1 MMGSD
6 ELYSMLYSLR
16 EKLRREEA
24 DEDGNKPVICS
35 DRALTEMSLE
45 MPLRPEQLESIV
57 EIDEKFID
65 IYGSVFLEVIQGYH
79 SKNENGARMDDR
91 TAEILREL
99 EKKLVNI
106 NKRNRMLYQGR
117 LSKNLTFDLSD
128 IIGKDFSDI
137 LFGNR
142 NNVRLCDLAT
152 GEKQIKIYKILNDML
167 REVNRS
173 SRETGQYDLF
183 IAYPFVQGKM
193 PGGDFEIRAPLA
205 LFPVKMEKDSR
216 YVNLIIDRSRDP
228 IFNGT
233 LALAYIKLAGENR
246 PMPDLTIEN
255 YNADNFF
262 KKLIDFYSKQGIS
275 METCNMEPVEFKE
288 YRAGEFP
295 KYLPGQLKIV
305 PNFVLGRYS
314 SYSSSIHLDF
324 ERIIE
329 GNDINRVLDNLIKD
343 LDPSYFLEYSK
354 DSPSENDNEKKKT
367 QVLEKDLLYINP
379 LNSAQ
384 ENVLTGIQKNDALV
398 VQGPPGTGKSQVIT
412 ALIVSEIMHGRNVLM
427 ISEKKT
433 ALDVVYS
440 RLGTLSKYCLLVDD
454 AGDKEEF
461 YSQIR
466 RMLEPTT
473 PRYGA
478 NLDQISES
486 IDRNIDILDHI
497 GERMYTP
504 DKFGISP
511 YKLYSMDR
519 WLDLSD
525 KHQYEEYKKLR
536 EGVDPLI
543 LTLTY
548 PEVKNLHKTFSDPV
562 TLLGF
567 REYSECLERTPWIKD
582 MKPHLSEYNI
592 SEIKILVLALEEKVS
607 EWMSKNA
614 ISRSMGKKKIVKQAE
629 DILNIG
635 FDTYG
640 DTIAD
645 MLIADPKRF
654 IDALADY
661 NIFSERNTSYK
672 RMADSEKIYGENLIT
687 LTASMNYN
695 AQQCNDQILKYIL
708 NEHLQ
713 RFDAEN
719 KDLMQR
725 IQDFDR
731 IVTDVDNKITEK
743 MKLSKNSVEQCFQES
758 LRNIAE
764 SKRRGDITRIAE
776 SKNKWKINKFV
787 ERFDY
792 ELFGGIR
799 VWLITP
805 DALSEILPLR
815 MGLFDLVIFDE
826 ASQMY
831 VERGIPAI
839 YRAKKVVIAG
849 DHKQLRPSSLGFG
862 RLEYE
867 EGDMEDEAALEE
879 ESLLDLAR
887 ARYDSV
893 MLNFH
898 YRSKYEELIAFS
910 NYAFYG
916 GRLYVSPNI
925 KAPEKPP
932 IEMHRVNG
940 IWDNTRNKV
949 EAAKIIDLL
958 REFFMTRKNNE
969 TVGILTFNASQRDLI
984 TDMLDDEC
992 IKDPTFGRI
1001 FNDELVRF
1009 DNGED
1014 VGLFIKNI
1022 ETVQG
1027 DERDVIMFSIGYAP
1041 NPDGKMTQRFGW
1053 LNNRGGEN
1061 RLNVAVSRAKRKV
1074 HVVASIDPEDLR
1086 VEDTVNEG
1094 PRIFKKYLQ
1103 YARAIS
1109 DENQYVADSILQ
1121 SFNEDKWKDIPI
1133 IETESSIADRVY
1145 NSLIRKG
1152 YTVDRNVGIGGY
1164 HIDLAVKQN
1173 GNYILGIE
1181 SDGHLYGMSQS
1192 TRERDYHR
1200 QKYLE
1205 INGWNMHRV
1214 WTPGMWKDSEREI
1227 SKIVKAIESR
1237 N

>member
-16 EKLRREEA
+16 EKLRHEEA
-24 DEDGNKPVICS
+24 DEDGKKPEICS
-35 DRALTEMSLE
+35 DRSLTEMSLS
-45 MPLRPEQLESIV
+45 MPMGPDQIELINGL
-57 EIDEKFID
+57 DEKFID
-65 IYGSVFLEVIQGYH
+65 VYSSAFLEIIQRHH
-79 SKNENGARMDDR
+79 SKNENGTRMEAK
-91 TAEILREL
+91 TANILREL

-106 NKRNRMLYQGR
+106 NKRNRMLYQGS
-117 LSKNLTFDLSD
+117 LSKNLTFDLSG

-137 LFGNR
+137 LFGNKYT
-142 NNVRLCDLAT
+142 VRLCDLAA
-152 GEKQIKIYKILNDML
+152 GEEQIKIYKTLNNML
-167 REVNRS
+167 REVNRN

-193 PGGDFEIRAPLA
+193 PGGDFDIRAPLA

-216 YVNLIIDRSRDP
+216 YVNLIVDRSRDP
-228 IFNGT
+228 VFNGT

-255 YNADNFF
+255 YNAENFF
-262 KKLIDFYSKQGIS
+262 SKLIQFYSEQSIS
-275 METCNMEPVEFKE
+275 METCDMKPTTFRE
-288 YRAGEFP
+288 YRTGEFP
-295 KYLPGQLKIV
+295 KYLPGRLKIV

-324 ERIIE
+324 ENIIE
-329 GNDINRVLDNLIKD
+329 GNDINKVLNDLVKD
-343 LDPSYFLEYSK
+343 LDPSYFLEESR
-354 DSPSENDNEKKKT
+354 DSPSENKIERKMPEAS
-367 QVLEKDLLYINP
+367 EKDLLYINS

-384 ENVLTGIQKNDALV
+384 ENVLTGIQQNDALV
-398 VQGPPGTGKSQVIT
+398 IQGPPGTGKSQVIT
-412 ALIVSEIMHGRNVLM
+412 ALMVSEIMHGRNVLM
-427 ISEKKT
+427 VSEKKT

-454 AGDKEEF
+454 AGGKDEF
-461 YSQIR
+461 YSQIK
-466 RMLEPTT
+466 RMLEPATE
-473 PRYGA
+473 RRGA

-486 IDRNIDILDHI
+486 IDRNINILDSI
-497 GERMYTP
+497 SERMYKP

-525 KHQYEEYKKLR
+525 KHQYEEYKQLR
-536 EGVDPLI
+536 NGVDPLI
-543 LTLTY
+543 LSLTY

-567 REYSECLERTPWIKD
+567 REYRECLERTPWIKD

-592 SEIKILVLALEEKVS
+592 SEIKILILALEEKVS
-607 EWMSKNA
+607 AWKSKNA
-614 ISRSMGKKKIVKQAE
+614 ISRSMGKKKIVQDAE
-629 DILNIG
+629 AVLKIG

-640 DTIAD
+640 DTMVD
-645 MLIADPKRF
+645 MLIAEPKEF
-654 IDALADY
+654 IDALSDY
-661 NIFSERNTSYK
+661 NIFSERSTVYN
-672 RMADSEKIYGENLIT
+672 RMTESERTYGSNLMA
-687 LTASMNYN
+687 LDESMNYN
-695 AQQCNDQILKYIL
+695 AQQCNDQMLKYIL

-719 KDLMQR
+719 KDLMQQ

-731 IVTDVDNKITEK
+731 IVTDIDNKINEK
-743 MKLSKNSVEQCFQES
+743 MKLSKNSVEQRFQES
-758 LRNIAE
+758 LRNVTE
-764 SKRRGDITRIAE
+764 SKRRGDISRVAE

-792 ELFGGIR
+792 ELFRGIR
-799 VWLITP
+799 VWLMTP
-805 DALSEILPLR
+805 DAVSEILPLR

-831 VERGIPAI
+831 VERGIPSI
-839 YRAKKVVIAG
+839 YRTKKVVIAG

-862 RLEYE
+862 RMEYE
-867 EGDMEDEAALEE
+867 EGEMEDEAALEE

-887 ARYDSV
+887 ARYDSI

-925 KAPEKPP
+925 KASEKPP
-932 IEMHRVNG
+932 IQMHRVNG
-940 IWDNTRNKV
+940 IWDNTSNKV

-958 REFFMTRKNNE
+958 REFFMNRRNNE

-992 IKDPTFGRI
+992 AKDPTFGRI
-1001 FNDELVRF
+1001 VNNELTRF

-1041 NPDGKMTQRFGW
+1041 NPEGKMTQRFGW

-1074 HVVASIDPEDLR
+1074 HVVASIDPEDLK
-1086 VEDTVNEG
+1086 VEDTANDG

-1121 SFNEDKWKDIPI
+1121 SFNEDRWTDIPI

-1164 HIDLAVKQN
+1164 QIDLAVKQN

-1205 INGWNMHRV
+1205 TNGWNMHRV

-1237 N
+1237 D